1 MSGKRCTSPASASGP
16 SLASSHTPSVPVST
30 RERSS
35 SRRASQSASGT
46 MTSPRA
52 GTSGNS
58 PLGPRSSRCQL
69 SATMRRSLISVAIYG
84 FLEGFDA
91 DAVHHVD
98 EALGVA
104 VAPREI
110 AVDQLLDHVGD
121 LGASERGADDLAE
134 GCAPAGPDFTLIAPD
149 LDLVPLLAA
158 LVDAEYADVA
168 DVMVAA
174 GVHAPGDI
182 EVDLADIVQVVEIV
196 EALLNCLGHRDR
208 LGVGERTEV
217 PARAAD
223 DVSEQADIGRGESQF
238 LYLLPQR
245 AQIGQLHVGKD
256 QVLLVG
262 YAQLA
267 ERIAVGEVGD
277 FFHLLDGDIAG
288 RHTGLLQ
295 RQRHCGIPRFL
306 VRMDVA
312 LVPARERPL
321 GRKRSLEPG
330 IGRRQPQVARARK
343 PAFDAGDL
351 LGNERRGTVFQVRP
365 FGIDFLAE
373 FLGAAFFHQDLDARL
388 VDVVAPPVAVVDP
401 QDGLDVSEQ
410 MPPGQKFADDE
421 SDRRSAAKASSDQH
435 AEPHLAVL
443 VLEGVQSDVVHGD
456 RRTIRSCAV
465 HGELELARK
474 VGELGMERGPLADD
488 LAPHKGIDDLVL
500 RDAGEMIGGDIAEGI
515 ARGLDRVHLHGG
527 ELGEDVGRLRKL
539 RPVQLEVLSRAEMAV
554 AAVVFAGDMRELP
567 QLLRRQQPVRDRDP
581 EHRRVTLDVE
591 AVPEAQRAK
600 LIVGELAGEK
610 APRLVAELDDA
621 LVDELLV
628 DFVVEIHE
636 GYNASLPPIRISI
649 AASAP
654 RSSRSG
660 IFWLSALPSQMPGSE
675 PMRRAPSSF
684 QSTAPAAA
692 WPSPATSVSGTAWA
706 MSVPT
711 IRATARLG

>member
-16 SLASSHTPSVPVST
+16 SLASSHTPSVPVPT

-46 MTSPRA
+46 MTSPRT

-110 AVDQLLDHVGD
+110 ALDQLFDHVGD
-121 LGASERGADDLAE
+121 LGASERWADDLAE
-134 GCAPAGPDFTLIAPD
+134 GCAPSGPDFTLIAPD

-168 DVMVAA
+168 DVMVAT
-174 GVHAPGDI
+174 GVHAAGDI

-196 EALLNCLGHRDR
+196 EALLKCLGHRDR

-223 DVSEQADIGRGESQF
+223 DVGEQADIGRGESQF
-238 LYLLPQR
+238 PYLLPQGV
-245 AQIGQLHVGKD
+245 QVGQLHVGKD

-267 ERIAVGEVGD
+267 ERIAVGEVCD
-277 FFHLLDGDIAG
+277 FFHLLDGDIAR
-288 RHTGLLQ
+288 RHSGLLQ
-295 RQRHCGIPRFL
+295 GQRHRGITRFL

-312 LVPARERPL
+312 LVPVRERPL

-343 PAFDAGDL
+343 PAFDADDL
-351 LGNERRGTVFQVRP
+351 LGDERRGAVLQMRP
-365 FGIDFLAE
+365 FSIDFLAE
-373 FLGAAFFHQDLDARL
+373 FLGAALFHQDLDARL
-388 VDVVAPPVAVVDP
+388 VDVVAPSIAVVNP

-410 MPPGQKFADDE
+410 MPPRQKFADDE
-421 SDRRSAAKASSDQH
+421 PDRRSAAKASSDQH
-435 AEPHLAVL
+435 AEPHLALL
-443 VLEGVQSDVVHGD
+443 VPEGVQSDVVHGD
-456 RRTIRSCAV
+456 RRAIGLCAV

-474 VGELGMERGPLADD
+474 IRELGMERGPLADD
-488 LAPHKGIDDLVL
+488 LAPHEGIDDLVL

-515 ARGLDRVHLHGG
+515 ARGLDRVHLHRRQLREYVGNAL
-527 ELGEDVGRLRKL
+527 ELG
-539 RPVQLEVLSRAEMAV
+539 PVQLQVLARAEVAV
-554 AAVVFAGDMRELP
+554 AAVVLVGDVREFS
-567 QLLRRQQPVRDRDP
+567 QLLRRQEAVGNRDAQ
-581 EHRRVTLDVE
+581 HRRVALDVE
-591 AVPEAQRAK
+591 TVPEAQRAE
-600 LIVGELAGEK
+600 LVIRELAREK
-610 APRLVAELDDA
+610 TFRLVAELDNA

-628 DFVVEIHE
+628 DFVVKVH
-636 GYNASLPPIRISI
+636 GFYSASLPPMRISI

-654 RSSRSG
+654 RSKRSG
-660 IFWLSALPSQMPGSE
+660 IFWLSALPSQMPGRE
-675 PMRRAPSSF
+675 PTSRAPSSF

-692 WPSPATSVSGTAWA
+692 CPRPATSVSGTAWA

-711 IRATARLG
+711 MRATARLG

>member
-223 DVSEQADIGRGESQF
+223 DVGEQADIGRGESQF

-245 AQIGQLHVGKD
+245 AQIG
-256 QVLLVG
+256 
-262 YAQLA
+262 
-267 ERIAVGEVGD
+267 
-277 FFHLLDGDIAG
+277 
-288 RHTGLLQ
+288 
-295 RQRHCGIPRFL
+295 
-306 VRMDVA
+306 
-312 LVPARERPL
+312 
-321 GRKRSLEPG
+321 
-330 IGRRQPQVARARK
+330 QPQVARARK

-539 RPVQLEVLSRAEMAV
+539 RPVQLEGLSRAEMAG

>member
-1 MSGKRCTSPASASGP
+1 
-16 SLASSHTPSVPVST
+16 
-30 RERSS
+30 
-35 SRRASQSASGT
+35 
-46 MTSPRA
+46 
-52 GTSGNS
+52 
-58 PLGPRSSRCQL
+58 
-69 SATMRRSLISVAIYG
+69 MRRSLISVAIDG

-110 AVDQLLDHVGD
+110 AVDQLFDHVGD
-121 LGASERGADDLAE
+121 LGASERWADDLAE

-149 LDLVPLLAA
+149 FDLVPLLAA

-174 GVHAPGDI
+174 GVHAAGDI

-223 DVSEQADIGRGESQF
+223 DVGEQADIGRGESQF

-245 AQIGQLHVGKD
+245 VQIGQLHVGKD

-262 YAQLA
+262 YAHLA

-277 FFHLLDGDIAG
+277 FLHLLDGDISG
-288 RHTGLLQ
+288 RHSGLLQ
-295 RQRHCGIPRFL
+295 GQRHCGITRLL

-312 LVPARERPL
+312 LVPVRERPL
-321 GRKRSLEPG
+321 GRKRSFESG
-330 IGRRQPQVARARK
+330 IGRRQPQVIRARK

-351 LGNERRGTVFQVRP
+351 LGNERRRAVLQMRP
-365 FGIDFLAE
+365 LGIDFLAE
-373 FLGAAFFHQDLDARL
+373 FLGAAFLHQDLDARL
-388 VDVVAPPVAVVDP
+388 VDVVAPPVAVIDP
-401 QDGLDVSEQ
+401 QDGFDIRKEV
-410 MPPGQKFADDE
+410 PPRQKFADDE
-421 SDRRSAAKASSDQH
+421 SDRRRAAQAPADQH
-435 AEPHLAVL
+435 AEPHLALL
-443 VLEGVQSDVVHGD
+443 VLEGVQADVVHRD
-456 RRTIRSCAV
+456 RGAV
-465 HGELELARK
+465 RLGSVHRELELAREIR
-474 VGELGMERGPLADD
+474 ELWMERRPLADD
-488 LAPHKGIDDLVL
+488 LAPDERVHDLVL
-500 RDAGEMIGGDIAEGI
+500 CDAGEMIGGDIAKGI
-515 ARGLDRVHLHGG
+515 ARGLDRVHLHRRQLRKDVGYAL
-527 ELGEDVGRLRKL
+527 ELG
-539 RPVQLEVLSRAEMAV
+539 PVQLQVLARAEVAV
-554 AAVVFAGDMRELP
+554 AAVVLAGDLRELS
-567 QLLRRQQPVRDRDP
+567 QLLGREQAVGNGDAQ
-581 EHRRVTLDVE
+581 HRRVTLDVE
-591 AVPEAQRAK
+591 AVAQAQRAE
-600 LIVGELAGEK
+600 LVLRELAGEK
-610 APRLVAELDDA
+610 TFRLVAELDDA

-628 DFVVEIHE
+628 DFVVTVH
-636 GYNASLPPIRISI
+636 GRYNDASLPPIRISI
-649 AASAP
+649 TASAP

-692 WPSPATSVSGTAWA
+692 CPSPATSVSGTAWA

-711 IRATARLG
+711 IRATARPG